1 MCTRGTLNDPSI
13 EPSQPLFPQGYHN
26 KRLRQNMRNGLL
38 HFYAPHPGLPLGRL
52 SDPGVSKRIT
62 EANHPYSDASGYV
75 TLVIEFFFN
84 DFRVA
89 GDRVIGMRFPR
100 SDKMSRRFI
109 RTDLPVRH

>member
-1 MCTRGTLNDPSI
+1 VGGEI
-13 EPSQPLFPQGYHN
+13 
-26 KRLRQNMRNGLL
+26 
-38 HFYAPHPGLPLGRL
+38 A
-52 SDPGVSKRIT
+52 T
-62 EANHPYSDASGYV
+62 EKCGPRDV